1 MSFLD
6 TIRTEIK
13 RGFAGKLRACTL
25 MRMVSNAQDD
35 FGDAAAPTKQTW
47 TFDGMRDSFNAA
59 FAAAAGIPTSD
70 VRILIIAGSLATEP
84 RIDDKIQCEGRWFQL
99 RQRVALDPATATY
112 TYSGFE
118 VPAP

>member
-6 TIRTEIK
+6 TIRTEIHK
-13 RGFAGKLRACTL
+13 GFAGKLRTCTL
-25 MRMVSNAQDD
+25 MRMVSDGQDEL
-35 FGDAAAPTKQTW
+35 GDALTPTKKTW

-59 FAAAAGIPTSD
+59 FAAAAGIPVTD
-70 VRILIIAGSLATEP
+70 VRILIIAGSLAVEP

-99 RQRVALDPATATY
+99 RSRVSVDPATATY
-112 TYSGFE
+112 TYAGFE

>member
-6 TIRTEIK
+6 TIRTEIQ
-13 RGFAGKLRACTL
+13 RGFAGKLRTCTL
-25 MRMVSNAQDD
+25 MRMVSGEQDEL
-35 FGDAAAPTKQTW
+35 GDALAPTKKTW
-47 TFDGMRDSFNAA
+47 KFDGMRDSFNAA
-59 FAAAAGIPTSD
+59 FAAQAGIPTTD

-99 RQRVALDPATATY
+99 RQRVSVDPATATY

-118 VPAP
+118 IKAP